1 MTLRL
6 SDILQRFQASGLIL
20 ELRGDDA
27 EFSGFAG
34 YDDYTGKDV
43 LFVDDPSRLES
54 IKRTPPAGIV
64 VDAKNADTLNG
75 CGLNVLIASNV
86 SLAHALIRQAY
97 DDIDPHDSE
106 WPRIHPSSVIHES
119 AEIPE
124 SATIGPNVVIGG
136 KVTIGERVAIH
147 AGSVIERDVI
157 IGPDTIVQSK
167 VFIGWGCRIGA
178 RVRIKPGTT
187 IGGEGFGLAPDEHK
201 HYHRIPHRG
210 IVVIEDDVI
219 IGANCNI
226 DRATYTETRIGRR
239 CRLDALCH
247 VAHNVVI
254 DEDCLLV
261 AQTGLAGSVR
271 FGKRVIA
278 SGQTGAIDHKTVTDD
293 VVLVHRAGVTEDIT
307 EPGMYAATPTQP
319 YREYM
324 KNLTVSRKLHEL
336 RKKVLELEKELNNKK
351 KKK

>member
-6 SDILQRFQASGLIL
+6 SDILQRFQASGLIV

-27 EFSGFAG
+27 EFTGFAG
-34 YDDYTGKDV
+34 YDRYTPKDV
-43 LFVDDPSRLES
+43 VFIGEPALLDS
-54 IKRTPPAGIV
+54 IKQSPPAGVV
-64 VDAKNADTLNG
+64 VDADEADALNG
-75 CGLNVLIASNV
+75 CGLNVLVTRDVA
-86 SLAHALIRQAY
+86 LAHALIRQAF

-119 AEIPE
+119 AKVPD
-124 SATIGPNVVIGG
+124 SATVGPNVVIGANVVLG
-136 KVTIGERVAIH
+136 EHVVIQAGTIV
-147 AGSVIERDVI
+147 ERDVT
-157 IGPDTIVQSK
+157 IGPDTIVQSR

-201 HYHRIPHRG
+201 HYHRIPHSG

-247 VAHNVVI
+247 VAHNVVL

-261 AQTGLAGSVR
+261 AQSGLAGSVR
-271 FGKRVIA
+271 FGKRVICV
-278 SGQTGAIDHKTVTDD
+278 GQTGVIDHRTITDD
-293 VVLVHRAGVTEDIT
+293 VVLVHRAGVVQDIT
-307 EPGMYAATPTQP
+307 DPGMYAGTPTQP
-319 YREYM
+319 YREYI
-324 KNLTVSRKLHEL
+324 KNMSVLRNLHEL
-336 RKKVLELEKELNNKK
+336 RKKVLELEKELKSKK
-351 KKK
+351 KSD